1 MQMEIS
7 GIKIEVQ
14 KKNIKNLHLV
24 VAPPEGRVRVSAPMH
39 LSDESIAMFVRTKLG
54 WIKKQQ
60 EKFKKQPRQTE
71 REYVSGETLYVWGQ
85 QYFLR
90 VDYSYKG
97 NSLVLEGNE
106 AILTVRKESTAS
118 QREAF
123 VNEWYRALLKE
134 KIETYLPKWE
144 KITGLHCDSWQTK
157 YMTTRWG
164 TCNTNTGKIWLNL
177 QLAKK
182 PIECLEYVILHE
194 LTHLKVRNHSKD
206 FVALMDQY
214 MPYWRETKKL
224 LNDLKLEYME
234 EENE

>member
-24 VAPPEGRVRVSAPMH
+24 VAPPEGKVRVSAPMY

-194 LTHLKVRNHSKD
+194 LTHLKVRNHSKE

-214 MPYWRETKKL
+214 MPYWREIKKL
-224 LNDLKLEYME
+224 LNDLKLDYME
-234 EENE
+234 EIE